1 MSYTKK
7 DLSVDYLIITG
18 APNSGKSTVVNIL
31 TDIVGNERVE
41 SEEELLVIED
51 SIVDPIK
58 AMIDVYDYNLLKNI
72 KNNENVR
79 NLICAVKNIM
89 QIYAPDSLYYYI
101 VEGVKVCCEGN
112 LLPVTNIRNPKDI
125 DKCIDL
131 LEAQGF
137 RGKIINIV
145 SDISVDELTN
155 YPYDDRVAATGYF
168 GKHLDKLV
176 SIDNRNCSLEVLKE
190 RVEKFFFTL
199 LTNKQGE

>member
-18 APNSGKSTVVNIL
+18 APNSGKSTVIKML
-31 TDIVGNERVE
+31 TNIVGNEQVE
-41 SEEELLVIED
+41 NEEDLLIIED

-58 AMIDVYDYNLLKNI
+58 AMLDIYDYNLLQNI
-72 KNNENVR
+72 KNSEKVR
-79 NLICAVKNIM
+79 NLIYAVKNVL
-89 QIYAPDSLYYYI
+89 QTYAPESFYYYI
-101 VEGVKVCCEGN
+101 VEGVKFCCEGN
-112 LLPVTNIRNPKDI
+112 LLPVINIRNPKDI

-131 LEAQGF
+131 LEARGF
-137 RGKIINIV
+137 KGKIVNIV
-145 SDISVDELTN
+145 SNISVDDLVD

-176 SIDNRNCSLEVLKE
+176 SIDNRNCSLEVLKK

>member
-31 TDIVGNERVE
+31 TDIVENERDE
-41 SEEELLVIED
+41 NEENLLVIED

-58 AMIDVYDYNLLKNI
+58 AMVDVYDYSLLKNI
-72 KNNENVR
+72 KNDKNVR
-79 NLICAVKNIM
+79 NLICTVKNIM
-89 QIYAPDSLYYYI
+89 QTYAPDSLYYYI
-101 VEGVKVCCEGN
+101 VEGVKFYYEGN
-112 LLPVTNIRNPKDI
+112 LLPVINIRNPKDI

-145 SDISVDELTN
+145 SDISVDELAN

>member
-58 AMIDVYDYNLLKNI
+58 TMIDVYDYNLLKNI

-101 VEGVKVCCEGN
+101 VEEVKVCCEGN
-112 LLPVTNIRNPKDI
+112 LLPVINIRNPKDI

>member
-58 AMIDVYDYNLLKNI
+58 VMIDAYDYNLLKNI

-89 QIYAPDSLYYYI
+89 QIYAPESLYYYI
-101 VEGVKVCCEGN
+101 VEGVKFCCEGN
-112 LLPVTNIRNPKDI
+112 LLPVINIRNPKDI

-131 LEAQGF
+131 LTAQGF
-137 RGKIINIV
+137 RGKIVNIV
-145 SDISVDELTN
+145 SDISVDELAN

-176 SIDNRNCSLEVLKE
+176 SIDNRNCSLEVLKK